1 MQQDLE
7 KRIKHEEELFIKSVP
22 DYSNL
27 IELSRECLSTKV
39 DQRTIHAILDIGHLK
54 NVSCYIAK
62 ENLTDKWFDI
72 LLMLIKRSNYH
83 VGYMLDQR
91 SNRYGNDIAINSVKD
106 GKIKSLS
113 YFTLWSLIKEVGRSL
128 FVLEQDQKKPVIGI
142 LSQNQLNCILVDL
155 ACLAFGFK
163 IVPIPVNATSKHVSF
178 ILEHSEVTHLFLGGK
193 KGNDIWSDIIDRSLI
208 RTIAMDEKVKIDE
221 SISWEQF
228 LELGDKSVT
237 FNVDEK
243 MNSVNINAL

>member
-1 MQQDLE
+1 
-7 KRIKHEEELFIKSVP
+7 
-22 DYSNL
+22 
-27 IELSRECLSTKV
+27 
-39 DQRTIHAILDIGHLK
+39 
-54 NVSCYIAK
+54 
-62 ENLTDKWFDI
+62 
-72 LLMLIKRSNYH
+72 MLIKRSNYH
-83 VGYMLDQR
+83 IGYMLDQR
-91 SNRYGNDIAINSVKD
+91 SNRYGNDIAINIVNE

-113 YFTLWSLIKEVGRSL
+113 YFTLWSLIKEVGCSL
-128 FVLEQDQKKPVIGI
+128 SVLEQDQKRPVIGI

-193 KGNDIWSDIIDRSLI
+193 KGNDMWSDIIDRSLI

-243 MNSVNINAL
+243 MNSVNINDKQSIMYTSGTTDNPKGIMFSQFNMISKRFSRALALPDLSLIHI